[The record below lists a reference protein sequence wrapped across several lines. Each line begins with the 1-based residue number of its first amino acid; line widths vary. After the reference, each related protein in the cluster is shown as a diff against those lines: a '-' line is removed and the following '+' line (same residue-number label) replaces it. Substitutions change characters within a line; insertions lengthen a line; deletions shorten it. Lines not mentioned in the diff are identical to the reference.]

1 MRTKRVVVCVFL
13 AAMIAAGPGD
23 ALAGLGGYGD
33 VLLEA
38 RREAM
43 KVKSRSNLQQIAK
56 AAILWQAKH
65 GDNTFYPPSLKD
77 LLDKKLITDPKVFLH
92 PGGDTKLE
100 EGKFVSDYESAF
112 DRAGFK
118 LTEQMMPPSLMLAWE
133 KTSVYGDGR
142 NAVFF
147 DSHVEFLTEKQFAE
161 HLKKLDD
168 ALAKHKPKTE

>member
-1 MRTKRVVVCVFL
+1 MRTRGVVVCVLL
-13 AAMIAAGPGD
+13 AAMVAGGPGG

-33 VLLEA
+33 ILLEA

-43 KVKSRSNLQQIAK
+43 KVKSRSNLQQIVK
-56 AAILWQAKH
+56 AAILWMEKH
-65 GDNTFYPPSLKD
+65 GNGNTYPPSLKD
-77 LLDKKLITDPKVFLH
+77 LLDKKFITDPKVFLH
-92 PGGDTKLE
+92 PGSDTKLE
-100 EGKFVSDYESAF
+100 DGKFVSDYESAF

-118 LTEQMMPPSLMLAWE
+118 LTEAMMSPDLMMAWE
-133 KTSVYGDGR
+133 KTSLYGDGR

-147 DSHVEFLTEKQFAE
+147 DTHVEFLTEKQFAE